1 MRFLGLLALTTAF
14 TLPILAD
21 EDYEEGVAISP
32 ADIPTQCIVLCAPI
46 IQVANGCQA
55 KAAPAKPEEM
65 DDKRRY
71 PHSWMRREDDS
82 EEDEMP
88 MAMTADSCICNNA
101 TVNINTA
108 GPVCDSCIRQNGAT
122 TKAVMKL
129 IANCKLPAAS
139 ALALTPIPTPTA
151 SSSAAS
157 RSTVTSVVIVTAAP
171 TSSSP
176 TVTTPVVV
184 QPIIVSAVPATSSVS
199 ADDFVDSKAVASEAG
214 RGISVSTLGI
224 ISGYR
229 GYVAVVS
236 LVMIVI
242 VGM

>member
-1 MRFLGLLALTTAF
+1 MIAQSLIIHWPLIQLTEVDLHRVFQKSLQTWVFRGRPQSEGFNLKLNCRYKSNHLAVIYLDVCGAHIAFVERANFKMRFLGLLALTTAF

-122 TKAVMKL
+122 TKGKKL
-129 IANCKLPAAS
+129 VLFLQHS
-139 ALALTPIPTPTA
+139 
-151 SSSAAS
+151 
-157 RSTVTSVVIVTAAP
+157 
-171 TSSSP
+171 
-176 TVTTPVVV
+176 
-184 QPIIVSAVPATSSVS
+184 Q
-199 ADDFVDSKAVASEAG
+199 AG
-214 RGISVSTLGI
+214 RD
-224 ISGYR
+224 
-229 GYVAVVS
+229 
-236 LVMIVI
+236 
-242 VGM
+242 